1 LEALMVAD
9 QEFVDTMIF
18 DNFVEKKRMDFNK
31 FA

>member
-1 LEALMVAD
+1 MVAD

-31 FA
+31 FAWAT